1 MPTTLQFRRGTSSQN
16 DSFTGAAGE
25 LTIDTTNDTLRIHD
39 GATAGG
45 FESVKLTGT
54 QNITLNA
61 QADLRFG
68 DSDSS
73 NWVAFQAPA
82 TVSSNVTWTLPNAD
96 ASVSGYALVS
106 DGSGALSWAAAGAT
120 ISQDNSTN
128 SAHNLYYATATSGAL
143 TAVKY
148 HGTTLTFNPS
158 TGVLT
163 ATSSAA
169 QYADLAEKYVADADY
184 TPGTVLVFGG
194 DEEVT
199 QSTQQMDRAV
209 AGIVSTNPA
218 YLMNN
223 ECEAEHIAEVGLMG
237 RVPCK
242 VIGAVKKGDMMVT
255 SEMPGC
261 AKAWREEGDPPY
273 GSVIGKSLEDKDDNQ
288 LGEIEVVVG
297 KV

>member
-1 MPTTLQFRRGTSSQN
+1 MATQVQLRRGSSTEN
-16 DSFTGAAGE
+16 DAFTGALGE
-25 LTIDTTNDTLRIHD
+25 LTIDTTNDTVRVHD
-39 GATAGG
+39 GSTAGG
-45 FESVKLTGT
+45 FQSAKLTGT
-54 QNITLNA
+54 QNVTLNA
-61 QADLRFG
+61 QAELRFG

-73 NWVAFQAPA
+73 NYVALKSPA
-82 TVSSNVTWTLPNAD
+82 TVSSNLTFTLPDSDGTN
-96 ASVSGYALVS
+96 GQALVT
-106 DGSGALSWAAAGAT
+106 DGSGTFSFAAAGAT
-120 ISQDNSTN
+120 ISQDNSTD
-128 SAHNLYYATATSGAL
+128 SAHNIYYATTTSGAL
-143 TAVKY
+143 TSVKY

-184 TPGTVLVFGG
+184 APGTVLVFGG

-199 QSTQQMDRAV
+199 QSTQQMDRTV

-242 VIGAVKKGDMMVT
+242 VVGAVKKGDMMVT

-273 GSVIGKSLEDKDDNQ
+273 GSVIGKALENKTDSQ